1 MIMNKFL
8 SALLVLTFSTQLS
21 FGQLKTQS
29 VSVFKNNKSFFI
41 KSGSVSTQNNKYTLT
56 GEMPAA
62 LNGTFWFSS
71 PDNTIKAVI
80 STTSITEKKQV
91 ASTTYEIL
99 KANSNS
105 VVSLTL
111 SDGKTVEGN
120 IKGFSNDFDSTNQI
134 CVVPNFVEIWS
145 AENGITTAVPLSD
158 IKRMAFSRAMKNI
171 VNTCE
176 KQKAIEITFTENKAT
191 QTLNTMYLESGL
203 GWNPNYLLE
212 LTGENKGILTL
223 QAQVKNDAEAI
234 NGADVSFVAGVANFK
249 DTDLPAW
256 LVDFSSNPSVD
267 NNGGNT
273 IYSNA
278 TYKFSVAETA
288 DENASGE
295 DRDVSGEASEDLFFY
310 TLKNIILPKGS
321 RAQYEL
327 LKTDVS
333 LEHIYEARINNLGIW
348 AVENNV
354 QSNVMSEEKGIKT
367 YHAIKLNNNSK
378 FPWTS
383 GLCFVVNKE
392 KSSPK
397 PISQDVL
404 AYTPI
409 KGEVLLRINENP
421 DIKVEHSEKE
431 VDRNNSYRKAKDA
444 VFDQVTI
451 EAEIKIKNYK
461 DKAVS
466 LQLSRMVIG
475 ELLKSSVSWKTSEK
489 INYDGFI
496 NKMNEVK
503 WETKLGAGQELIIKY
518 SYKLIVR
525 VN

>member
-1 MIMNKFL
+1 
-8 SALLVLTFSTQLS
+8 
-21 FGQLKTQS
+21 
-29 VSVFKNNKSFFI
+29 
-41 KSGSVSTQNNKYTLT
+41 
-56 GEMPAA
+56 
-62 LNGTFWFSS
+62 
-71 PDNTIKAVI
+71 
-80 STTSITEKKQV
+80 
-91 ASTTYEIL
+91 
-99 KANSNS
+99 
-105 VVSLTL
+105 
-111 SDGKTVEGN
+111 
-120 IKGFSNDFDSTNQI
+120 
-134 CVVPNFVEIWS
+134 
-145 AENGITTAVPLSD
+145 
-158 IKRMAFSRAMKNI
+158 
-171 VNTCE
+171 
-176 KQKAIEITFTENKAT
+176 
-191 QTLNTMYLESGL
+191 
-203 GWNPNYLLE
+203 
-212 LTGENKGILTL
+212 
-223 QAQVKNDAEAI
+223 
-234 NGADVSFVAGVANFK
+234 
-249 DTDLPAW
+249 

-475 ELLKSSVSWKTSEK
+475 DLLKSSVSWKTSEK